1 MRVEV
6 EDDGG
11 QTLIERLLHGPG
23 TEARELADAL
33 VESHLVVSRN
43 DNDLFIYADSQE
55 QATKAHAIVEAEL
68 REHGLKATV
77 SPVEHWLEHEE
88 RWDNEPE
95 GATWEEAALTQGYAP
110 WEVRVTCGSH
120 REAVDLAERLEAEGY
135 QPVRRWS
142 YLIIGTTTR
151 DEAEALARRVDGE
164 VEAGGAVVWSEALDS
179 GVIRPFVLF

>member
-6 EDDGG
+6 EGDGG
-11 QTLIERLLHGPG
+11 QTLFERLRHGPG
-23 TEARELADAL
+23 PEARELANAL
-33 VESHLVVSRN
+33 AESHLVASRN
-43 DNDLFIYADSQE
+43 DNDLFVYADSRA
-55 QATKAHAIVEAEL
+55 QATRAHAIIEAEL

-77 SPVEHWLEHEE
+77 SQVEHWLEHEE

-95 GATWEEAALTQGYAP
+95 GATWEETTLAQGYAP

-120 REAVDLAERLEAEGY
+120 NEAAGLAERLEAEGY
-135 QPVRRWS
+135 EPVRRWT

-151 DEAEALARRVDGE
+151 EEADALASRLDGE

-179 GVIRPFVLF
+179 GVVRPFTLF